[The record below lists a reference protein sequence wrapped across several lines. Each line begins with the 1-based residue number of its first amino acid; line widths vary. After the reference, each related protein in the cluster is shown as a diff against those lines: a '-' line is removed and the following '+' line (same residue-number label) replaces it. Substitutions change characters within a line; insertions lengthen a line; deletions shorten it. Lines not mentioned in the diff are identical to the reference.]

1 MRALIVYESIWGN
14 TEQVARAIAKALETD
29 MTVEV
34 VNAETAPESVAG
46 YDLVV
51 VGGPTHAF
59 SMTRPMTRQSAV
71 EQQHAPKL
79 VTKGIREWLD
89 GLEPITTAIPA
100 VAFDTR
106 IDSPRLPGSAAK
118 AARHELRSLG
128 FSVPVKAMTFRVKG
142 GEGPLIDGELDRAAA
157 WAREFAAA

>member
-14 TEQVARAIAKALETD
+14 SEQVARAIAAALEPD
-29 MTVEV
+29 MSVEV

-51 VGGPTHAF
+51 IGGPTHAF
-59 SMTRPMTRQSAV
+59 SMSRPTTRQSAV
-71 EQQHAPKL
+71 DQQNAPKL

-89 GLEPITTAIPA
+89 GLEPVTGVTAL
-100 VAFDTR
+100 AFDTR

-118 AARHELRSLG
+118 AARHELRSHG
-128 FSVPVKAMTFRVKG
+128 FDVPVKAMTFRVAG
-142 GEGPLIDGELDRAAA
+142 TEGPLIDGELERAAA
-157 WAREFAAA
+157 WARESVAT